1 MSRIHPIPR
10 LTPTACLLLA
20 GQTVAIQIQGRP
32 HSVRASRFGTVCCQT
47 RGDDLFKPFIALPP
61 AADRDIAAE
70 ASVAAS
76 LFRPSSVPLFRPVEE
91 THVDRQQQRR
101 VVLLTHAAAS
111 GFQELACEVVADI
124 TTGKRAGTTW
134 AKPLALRTS
143 ANATLAIAAHR
154 FDPCIGWTDESTVPS
169 TMHVFSQL
177 APAIF
182 VPSAKLEN
190 APAALAL
197 AVRCIAQAHADAGS
211 DADDSGLPAAGRQR
225 SESALLHAFVW
236 SLYMYG

>member
-1 MSRIHPIPR
+1 MPFPK
-10 LTPTACLLLA
+10 LTPAACLLLL
-20 GQTVAIQIQGRP
+20 GPTVALQIQGGRA

-111 GFQELACEVVADI
+111 GFQ
-124 TTGKRAGTTW
+124 
-134 AKPLALRTS
+134 
-143 ANATLAIAAHR
+143 
-154 FDPCIGWTDESTVPS
+154 
-169 TMHVFSQL
+169 
-177 APAIF
+177 
-182 VPSAKLEN
+182 
-190 APAALAL
+190 
-197 AVRCIAQAHADAGS
+197 
-211 DADDSGLPAAGRQR
+211 
-225 SESALLHAFVW
+225 
-236 SLYMYG
+236 